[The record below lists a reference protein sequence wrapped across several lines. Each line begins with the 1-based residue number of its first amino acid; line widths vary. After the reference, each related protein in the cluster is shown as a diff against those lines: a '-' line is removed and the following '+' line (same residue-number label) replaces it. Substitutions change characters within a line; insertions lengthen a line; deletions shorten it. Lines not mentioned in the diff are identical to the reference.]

1 MSLKQKLIGELE
13 EIALAFV
20 YFAICFLVLVLMKK
34 LLLAEYEVSFYG
46 LSAAL
51 VGALIV
57 SKVVIVLQHVPLGG
71 AVQRSPVVVD
81 VILRTVLYCFGV
93 LVAVVLEHG
102 FEQRHEHGGFGNAMV
117 AVIQGRNFYRV
128 WATTIGV
135 GGSILAFNCF
145 TALRLRFGSR
155 ALLRLFFKTP
165 LRELEKE
172 EAGGHEDARR
182 SRNS

>member
-1 MSLKQKLIGELE
+1 MSIRQKVVGELE
-13 EIALAFV
+13 EFALAFL

-34 LLLAEYEVSFYG
+34 LILAEYEVGFYG

-57 SKVVIVLQHVPLGG
+57 AKVVIVLEHAPLGG
-71 AVQRSPVVVD
+71 WVQRSPVLVD
-81 VILRTVLYCFGV
+81 VILRTVLYSLGV
-93 LVAVVLEHG
+93 LIAVVLEHG
-102 FEQRHEHGGFGNAMV
+102 FEQRHEHGGFGNAIG
-117 AVIQGRNFYRV
+117 AVIQERSFYRV

-145 TALRLRFGSR
+145 SALRLRFGSR

-165 LRELEKE
+165 LQELEKE
-172 EAGGHEDARR
+172 ETDEHAGAHHHEK
-182 SRNS
+182 